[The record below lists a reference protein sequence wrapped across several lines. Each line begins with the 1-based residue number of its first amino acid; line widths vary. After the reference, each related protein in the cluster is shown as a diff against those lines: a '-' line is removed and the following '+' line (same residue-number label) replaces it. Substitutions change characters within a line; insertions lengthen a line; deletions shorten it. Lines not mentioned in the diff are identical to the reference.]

1 MTVDFDSII
10 SELKAETEVRK
21 RRQLEDSPRGQLLK
35 KQFSEIQRKSQGL
48 ESAQEQ
54 LQSQYY
60 STQRDRQA
68 AVKAL
73 KQRSEA
79 LQKEIA
85 SAGTAEA
92 ESILADIDET
102 LLDTLERDDYFDLRS
117 LQRQSVYPEFTSQYG
132 EPTPRS
138 EPISAGRQ
146 PELSA
151 VPEPGGLSKLFGGK
165 GRYERAL
172 VEARFAHEEAL
183 KLWET
188 ESAKIP
194 MLQLEQMQKFQSQ
207 EASRLESLEAE
218 RYAYDEAKAIY
229 DTELSAHNDAVKAF
243 EVDYQ
248 AGTESAVGTYLNLV
262 LASSLY
268 PANLPIQISHEFL
281 GESREARVQ
290 VTLPDPSEMPS
301 VKGYRY
307 VKVKDEVLEIPMT
320 EKEARDRY
328 LNLVQNLSLRIL
340 HEIWESDRPRHIET
354 VSLSGWVDHVDPATG
369 QDTHTQ
375 VVAVAVDRKTFEG
388 IDLRRATPAESLKY
402 LGAVVSKNPY
412 GYVAI
417 VDQYGV
423 RGR

>member
-1 MTVDFDSII
+1 MTVNFDSII
-10 SELKAETEVRK
+10 NELKAQTEVRK
-21 RRQLEDSPRGQLLK
+21 KRELEDSPRGQLLK
-35 KQFSEIQRKSQGL
+35 KQFSEIQRNSQRL

-54 LQSQYY
+54 LRNRYF

-73 KQRSEA
+73 KQEFEA
-79 LQKEIA
+79 LQKDIA
-85 SAGTAEA
+85 NAGTAEA

-102 LLDTLERDDYFDLRS
+102 LLDTLERDDYFDLHS
-117 LQRQSVYPEFTSQYG
+117 LKKQGVHPEFTSQYG
-132 EPTPRS
+132 KPTPQS
-138 EPISAGRQ
+138 KPISAGPQ

-151 VPEPGGLSKLFGGK
+151 VPEPGGLSKIFGGK
-165 GRYERAL
+165 VRYERAL
-172 VEARFAHEEAL
+172 AEARSAHEEAL
-183 KLWET
+183 KLWKT
-188 ESAKIP
+188 ENSKIP
-194 MLQLEQMQKFQSQ
+194 TRQLEQMQKYQSQ
-207 EASRLESLEAE
+207 EASRLESLGAE

-229 DTELSAHNDAVKAF
+229 DKELSSHNDAVNAF

-262 LASSLY
+262 FASSLY
-268 PANLPIQISHEFL
+268 PTNLPLQIWHEFL
-281 GESREARVQ
+281 GESREARVK
-290 VTLPDPSEMPS
+290 VSLPDPSVMPS

-307 VKVKDEVLEIPMT
+307 VKAKDEVLEIPVT

-354 VSLSGWVDHVDPATG
+354 VSLSGWVDHVDRATG

-388 IDLRRATPAESLKY
+388 IDLRRATPGESLKY
-402 LGAVVSKNPY
+402 LGAVVSKNPH
-412 GYVAI
+412 GYVPI